1 MIDNQH
7 VYGHAQFGHSR
18 HVAQTYTSFSKGK
31 KVYSDD
37 SWLETYYEDRNDSLY
52 FTPPYVPYE
61 DEEHDWDEDDDEEDL
76 GMPDS
81 FGGDLE
87 SDYSGS
93 WQDSDNSDALV
104 PSSHNGRIY
113 TEEY

>member
-18 HVAQTYTSFSKGK
+18 HIAQTYTSFSKGK

-37 SWLETYYEDRNDSLY
+37 SWLESYFEDRNEAIY

-61 DEEHDWDEDDDEEDL
+61 DEVDEYDDSDESDN
-76 GMPDS
+76 GHMPDS
-81 FGGDLE
+81 FGGDLD

-93 WQDSDNSDALV
+93 WQDSDNSDGLH
-104 PSSHNGRIY
+104 SSDFVDV
-113 TEEY
+113 